1 MTLNRTRVCC
11 VIGDPIE
18 HTLSPL
24 IHNRAYRDLGLDYVY
39 VAFKVKKEALEK
51 AIDGMRALDI
61 HGMNVTIPHK
71 IKVIEY
77 LDAVDK
83 IAQDIGAVNT
93 IVNNNGRLTGYNT
106 DSDAAIRALSDSN
119 IVLRNKTVVIL
130 GAGGVARAIAF
141 AIAKERPYHIAILN
155 RTKERAR
162 KLAGYIQKKT
172 GILATANGLDQQ
184 SLTTELESADL
195 VVNCTP
201 IGMAPYVDQ
210 SPIPKKLLRRKMAV
224 MDAVYNPLETRLL
237 KDAKDV
243 SSTTVPGIDM
253 FIHQAA
259 SAFEM
264 WTGHRAPFNVMKK
277 AAIQAL
283 EGMTI

>member
-24 IHNRAYRDLGLDYVY
+24 IHNRAYQDLGLDFVY
-39 VAFKVKKEALEK
+39 VAFRVKKEALEK
-51 AIDGMRALDI
+51 AVDGMRAFDI

-77 LDAVDK
+77 LDAVDG

-106 DSDAAIRALSDSN
+106 DADAAIRALSEN
-119 IVLRNKTVVIL
+119 KIALRDKTVVIL

-141 AIAKERPYHIAILN
+141 AIAKEKPDHIAILN
-155 RTKERAR
+155 RTKEKAR
-162 KLAGYIQKKT
+162 KLAGHIQGKT
-172 GILATANGLDQQ
+172 GISATADGLDQQ
-184 SLTTELESADL
+184 SLTANLKNADL

-201 IGMAPYVDQ
+201 VGMAPYIDQ

-237 KDAKDV
+237 KDAKDA
-243 SSTTVPGIDM
+243 SSTTVSGIDM

-264 WTGHRAPFNVMKK
+264 WTGHRAPFNTMKE

-283 EGMTI
+283 KSKTT